1 MILVLICLWPLGSV
15 RADDQLSGIL
25 DGVRHL
31 YGQFPGL
38 SVVYEREVITK
49 SMAMLGIQT
58 KKDLASGRIYFKP
71 PHFLRLEQETPRPE
85 TVINN
90 GDILWWYIPRKKQ
103 VYRYPSQKL
112 GREMRILYDIFQGL
126 RKVKDSF
133 EVTLVAYGSEDGH
146 ELRLTPKP
154 PWEQI
159 EHIKLWVDPEVVEL
173 LGITPDELGRYKSPG
188 DFEDSGGEVPQ
199 PGLDAPGPHLG
210 YSAADYERILATPD
224 EAFLNSVTSEP
235 PVQP

>member
-1 MILVLICLWPLGSV
+1 MGVIVVKRACMILVLIGLWPLGSV

-25 DGVRHL
+25 DGVRDL
-31 YGQFPGL
+31 YGQLSGL

-58 KKDLASGRIYFKP
+58 KKDVASGRIYFKP

-133 EVTLVAYGSEDGH
+133 EVTLVAYGSKDGH

-159 EHIKLWVDPEVVEL
+159 EHIKLWVDPEDFHIRMVESHDY
-173 LGITPDELGRYKSPG
+173 LGGLTRFTLGSPAAKKT
-188 DFEDSGGEVPQ
+188 FEKNYFNFPVPE
-199 PGLDAPGPHLG
+199 GVKVI
-210 YSAADYERILATPD
+210 E
-224 EAFLNSVTSEP
+224 EE
-235 PVQP
+235 